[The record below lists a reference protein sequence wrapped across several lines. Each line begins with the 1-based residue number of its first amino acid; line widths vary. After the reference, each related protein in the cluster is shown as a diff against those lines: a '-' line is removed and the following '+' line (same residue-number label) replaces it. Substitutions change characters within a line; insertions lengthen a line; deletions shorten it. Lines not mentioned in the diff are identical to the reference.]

1 VERKLIATQHRA
13 GVPEGSADRP
23 RASEHDPDQENGM
36 DGTVT
41 AGGKGLPYLRDS
53 YFPAVTDQVIAALQ
67 SVRSGETYAEP
78 RTTASA
84 A

>member
-1 VERKLIATQHRA
+1 
-13 GVPEGSADRP
+13 
-23 RASEHDPDQENGM
+23 M

-67 SVRSGETYAEP
+67 SVRSGATYAEP

>member
-1 VERKLIATQHRA
+1 
-13 GVPEGSADRP
+13 
-23 RASEHDPDQENGM
+23 M

-53 YFPAVTDQVIAALQ
+53 YFPAMTDSVIAALQ
-67 SVRSGETYAEP
+67 SVRLGESLAEP
-78 RTTASA
+78 RTTATA